1 MKSQGVVVGINRLLN
16 KWLFLRLLKNA
27 PASAAASAGR
37 QMQVESAK
45 SRLRGAPEILCRE
58 RFQTVPYDVHGN
70 KPAPCLTRGR
80 MRETK
85 QLGVFQQPGKFL
97 SYLEQPLSL
106 SLNSSG
112 LNLYS

>member
-27 PASAAASAGR
+27 
-37 QMQVESAK
+37 QMQVESSK
-45 SRLRGAPEILCRE
+45 SRLLGAPEILCRE

-97 SYLEQPLSL
+97 SYLEQPFSL